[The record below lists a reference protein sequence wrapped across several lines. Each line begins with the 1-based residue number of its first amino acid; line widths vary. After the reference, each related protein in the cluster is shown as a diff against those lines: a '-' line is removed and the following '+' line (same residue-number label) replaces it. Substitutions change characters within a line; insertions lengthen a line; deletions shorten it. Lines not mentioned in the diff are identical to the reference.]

1 MMIIIMKM
9 IKEEK
14 GGETVVPLKYLRS
27 FCRTLDIPLIGRE
40 INPILTWFE
49 DFVLT
54 HAAVHAQG
62 FNPPRPENAT
72 MQNLKEQTQNC
83 MYQLFIFQ
91 MKMIINY

>member
-1 MMIIIMKM
+1 MKM

-27 FCRTLDIPLIGRE
+27 FFRTLNIRE
-40 INPILTWFE
+40 INLILTWFE

-83 MYQLFIFQ
+83 KYQLFIFQ